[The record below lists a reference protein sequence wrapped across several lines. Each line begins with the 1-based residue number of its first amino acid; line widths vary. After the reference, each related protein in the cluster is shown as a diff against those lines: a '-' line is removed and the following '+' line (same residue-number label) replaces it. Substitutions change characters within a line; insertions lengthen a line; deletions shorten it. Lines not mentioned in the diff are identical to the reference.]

1 MTTTQK
7 MAMLA
12 VLGWARLSAQDAFGY
27 TATDQ
32 VAFSFVDIR
41 QTGTAVLSSEDDAF
55 ATINLPFGFRF
66 YGNTFTAVCVS
77 VNGALTFGGCPT
89 QDFGNADLTVQTTPG
104 NLASAYPLWSDL
116 SFAGPGG
123 GAIFYRAF
131 GAIGARQ
138 FVIQWSGALPLNT
151 GTPFQFQVILNEG
164 ANSLL
169 FQYQNVE
176 AAESP
181 ADRGRNAT
189 VGIRAVNGNSNQ
201 QRLQWSNNSAVL
213 KNNLAIQFTPPSTA
227 GPLDVSTSFN
237 VTSSAFTLNRATGR
251 YTGTVTITNRTV
263 NPIDRPLTLLLT
275 GLTAGVTAPTA
286 TGLLPGQG
294 PYFAVPGTGPIGA
307 GQSATV
313 AVQFV
318 NPANARITFVPQV
331 YSGIF

>member
-1 MTTTQK
+1 MKTNLK
-7 MAMLA
+7 MVMAL

-32 VAFSFVDIR
+32 VSFSYVDIR
-41 QTGTAVLSSEDDAF
+41 QTGTAVLTSEDDAF

-77 VNGALTFGGCPT
+77 VNGALTFGGCPA
-89 QDFGNADLTVQTTPG
+89 QDFGNADLTVQSTPG

-123 GAIFYRAF
+123 GAIFYRGF
-131 GAIGARQ
+131 GTAGSRQ

-164 ANSLL
+164 TNSLL
-169 FQYQNVE
+169 FQYLNVE

-181 ADRGRNAT
+181 ADRGKNAT
-189 VGIRAVNGNSNQ
+189 VGIRAVNGNVNQ
-201 QRLQWSNNSAVL
+201 QRLQWSTNSAVL
-213 KNNLAIQFTPPSTA
+213 KNNLAIQFTPPPTA
-227 GPLDVSTSFN
+227 GPVDVSASFG
-237 VTSSAFTLNRATGR
+237 VTSSAFTLNRTTGR
-251 YTGTVTITNRTV
+251 YTGTVTVTNRTASA
-263 NPIDRPLTLLLT
+263 ISGPLTLLLT

-286 TGLLPGQG
+286 AGLLPGQG
-294 PYFAVPGTGPIGA
+294 PYYAIPVSGSIGA
-307 GQSATV
+307 GQAATV

-318 NPANARITFVPQV
+318 NPSNARITFVPQI

>member
-1 MTTTQK
+1 MKTNQK
-7 MAMLA
+7 MAMAL

-32 VAFSFVDIR
+32 VAFSYVDIR
-41 QTGTAVLSSEDDAF
+41 QTGTSVLSSEDDAF

-77 VNGALTFGGCPT
+77 VNGALTFGGCPA
-89 QDFGNADLTVQTTPG
+89 QDFGNADLTVQSTPG

-123 GAIFYRAF
+123 GAIFYRGF
-131 GAIGARQ
+131 GTAGSRQ

-151 GTPFQFQVILNEG
+151 GTPFQFQVILNG
-164 ANSLL
+164 
-169 FQYQNVE
+169 NV
-176 AAESP
+176 
-181 ADRGRNAT
+181 
-189 VGIRAVNGNSNQ
+189 NQ
-201 QRLQWSNNSAVL
+201 QRLQWSTNSAVL
-213 KNNLAIQFTPPSTA
+213 KNNLAIQFTPPPTA
-227 GPLDVSTSFN
+227 GPVDVSASFA
-237 VTSSAFTLNRATGR
+237 VTSSAFTFNRATGR
-251 YTGTVTITNRTV
+251 FTGTVTVTNRTMSA
-263 NPIDRPLTLLLT
+263 ISGPLTLLLT

-286 TGLLPGQG
+286 AGLLPGQG
-294 PYFAVPGTGPIGA
+294 PFYAIPASGPIGP

-318 NPANARITFVPQV
+318 NPSNARITFVPQV